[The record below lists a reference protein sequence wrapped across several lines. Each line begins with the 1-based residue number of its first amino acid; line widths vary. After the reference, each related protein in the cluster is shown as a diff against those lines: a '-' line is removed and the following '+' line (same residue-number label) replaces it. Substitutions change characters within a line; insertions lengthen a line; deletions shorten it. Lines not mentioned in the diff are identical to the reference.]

1 MQFVCR
7 DSLSFSTVSF
17 AVFVIILLF
26 LFTSFSLN
34 RADDSADLKRY
45 TTTTH
50 RKKKTKTREEIDG
63 SWFFLAGGRSL
74 VRISVLFFLLP
85 LSFFT
90 KQTFSFALFIY
101 FIHHRLF
108 FFKLGY
114 SLISL
119 ACLLFI
125 YFDGSLFF
133 WARSTAF
140 RRHIHTTKRWIN

>member
-108 FFKLGY
+108 FF
-114 SLISL
+114 
-119 ACLLFI
+119 
-125 YFDGSLFF
+125 
-133 WARSTAF
+133 
-140 RRHIHTTKRWIN
+140 